1 MNLKYKN
8 GIIFIISFMAFF
20 YIFGYII
27 SIIGINI
34 SPLNLNTN
42 LIATL
47 IAIIITIAC
56 STVVSMVT
64 SRFYY
69 KSQLRKLKLDD
80 PQFNEAIKSL
90 IKEKSEISMSDLFNL
105 FSSGNNNKKDVE
117 FRKRLNKKI
126 FSWVS
131 KYDFSIQGD
140 KIILTTDNITA
151 FMDELDKSFNEWYR
165 KNKPKKI

>member
-8 GIIFIISFMAFF
+8 GIIFIISFVAFF

-105 FSSGNNNKKDVE
+105 FSSGNNNEKDVE

-131 KYDFSIQGD
+131 KYDFSIQED

-151 FMDELDKSFNEWYR
+151 FMNELDKSFDEWYR